1 MPGVEWSPDWIK
13 IIREKIEALW
23 DRPSKFTRGLYN
35 INTGH
40 RDFNK
45 YVFDP
50 DLKTVTPPYERCVSK
65 EKCNHMFRS
74 DLSFVFLAFHFLQ
87 QDNTVTYNTFLLK
100 VLVAYENI
108 NDYSGIWTQDW
119 SFLQSWYYSFLMQS
133 IHLMLAVLGPE
144 ACVP

>member
-40 RDFNK
+40 SDFNK

-65 EKCNHMFRS
+65 EKCDHMFR
-74 DLSFVFLAFHFLQ
+74 DLFVICILSLLMLPL
-87 QDNTVTYNTFLLK
+87 NTVPELFSQCD
-100 VLVAYENI
+100 VV
-108 NDYSGIWTQDW
+108 SGQ
-119 SFLQSWYYSFLMQS
+119 
-133 IHLMLAVLGPE
+133 
-144 ACVP
+144 